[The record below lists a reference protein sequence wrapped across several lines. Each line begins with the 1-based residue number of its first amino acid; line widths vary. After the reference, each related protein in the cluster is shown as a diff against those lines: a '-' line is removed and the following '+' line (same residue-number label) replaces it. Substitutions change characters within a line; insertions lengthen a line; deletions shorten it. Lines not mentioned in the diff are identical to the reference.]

1 VQKPGKEKDYTAGR
15 NEKPTRKDESMTLCI
30 AAECWDGKTPCIAML
45 TDTRSERG
53 GVFQE
58 LVGSEDADKIR
69 TIGPVTALISGIPTD
84 GDELLTLCEDA
95 IRAFSVRVPVDESDI
110 AITKFLSDLRAA
122 AVARKKVIVDHHL
135 DMTINMSF
143 DDFVKR
149 HRSEFHESHSRDIW
163 DQIHH
168 TVDLGADL
176 LLCGFSGDESLIVR
190 LDKFGKTHWE
200 DNYSAIGI
208 GSDIAQAFLCQR
220 DWYDTEKESLQLLD
234 CLYRLFEAKRAAEK
248 NRHVGESTAFE
259 ILMPGGERKDIT
271 DECFQFFKTTYKER
285 LELPKFQLTSYL
297 KDFDDDNK
305 NASGGARDPQILTDE
320 AKSGRYLGRHRAFD
334 AMPPELQEKIDELG
348 TKEKKE

>member
-1 VQKPGKEKDYTAGR
+1 
-15 NEKPTRKDESMTLCI
+15 
-30 AAECWDGKTPCIAML
+30 ML

-69 TIGPVTALISGIPTD
+69 TIGPVMALISGIPTD

-95 IRAFSVRVPVDESDI
+95 IRDFSVRAPVNESDI
-110 AITKFLSDLRAA
+110 AITKFLADLRAA
-122 AVARKKVIVDHHL
+122 GVKRKKVMVDHHL

-143 DDFVKR
+143 DDFLKS
-149 HRSEFHESHSRDIW
+149 HRSHFHESHSRDIW

-176 LLCGFSGDESLIVR
+176 LLCGFSGEESVIVR
-190 LDKFGKTHWE
+190 LDRFGKTHWE

-220 DWYDTEKESLQLLD
+220 DWYDTKNEALQLLD
-234 CLYRLFEAKRAAEK
+234 CLYRIFEAKKAAQK

-259 ILMPGGERKDIT
+259 VLMLGGKRKDIT
-271 DECFQFFKTTYKER
+271 DECFQAFKATYEER
-285 LELPKFQLTSYL
+285 LKLPVFQLTNFL
-297 KDFDDDNK
+297 KDYDDDETK
-305 NASGGARDPQILTDE
+305 TEASAAQLIPTDE
-320 AKSGRYLGRHRAFD
+320 GKPGKYLGRRMMHD
-334 AMPPELQEKIDELG
+334 AMSPELQVKIDEI
-348 TKEKKE
+348 KAREDKKE

>member
-1 VQKPGKEKDYTAGR
+1 
-15 NEKPTRKDESMTLCI
+15 
-30 AAECWDGKTPCIAML
+30 ML

-84 GDELLTLCEDA
+84 GDELLTLCENA

-110 AITKFLSDLRAA
+110 AITTFLSDLRAA
-122 AVARKKVIVDHHL
+122 AAARTKVMVDHHL

-143 DDFVKR
+143 DTFVKR
-149 HRSEFHESHSRDIW
+149 HRAEFHESHSRDIW

-190 LDKFGKTHWE
+190 LDRLGKTHWE

-220 DWYDTEKESLQLLD
+220 DWYDTKNEALQLLD
-234 CLYRLFEAKRAAEK
+234 CLYRIFEAKRAAQN

-259 ILMPGGERKDIT
+259 VLMPGGKRKDIT
-271 DECFQFFKTTYKER
+271 DECFQAFKATYEER
-285 LELPKFQLTSYL
+285 LKVPVFQLTNFL
-297 KDFDDDNK
+297 KDYDDEDEK
-305 NASGGARDPQILTDE
+305 SEGTVKDTKVIPTDE
-320 AKSGRYLGRHRAFD
+320 GKTENYIGRRMVHD
-334 AMPPELQEKIDELG
+334 AMPPELKAKIDELQS
-348 TKEKKE
+348 KEGKKE